1 MLRNFSEMINAFLI
15 NCVFLLHLEPSV
27 DCHIACTENKG
38 ISHMVW
44 ANVLIFTVMVKT
56 EQPKT
61 FIFLNKITT
70 LKIIWT
76 FYPSQMFYAFL
87 LCAVN

>member
-1 MLRNFSEMINAFLI
+1 
-15 NCVFLLHLEPSV
+15 
-27 DCHIACTENKG
+27 
-38 ISHMVW
+38 MVW

-70 LKIIWT
+70 LRL
-76 FYPSQMFYAFL
+76 YGRSAFPK
-87 LCAVN
+87 CYMHSYYMPEIK